1 MKPNF
6 AFSLSFEGIK
16 LLHRAAGGWREVGDV
31 PVTAEDLGGELA
43 MLRKTAASLEPAGV
57 RTKLIIPASQIKY
70 VTIDTPGLSEAAR
83 RKEAETALH
92 NATPYEVSEL
102 AYDISLEGQ
111 KTHIAAVAHETLA
124 EAEAFATEHRFHP
137 VSFVA
142 VPGEAPYL
150 GEPFFGM
157 TSEASKLLEPGET
170 VDADGIA
177 VVVVGAITPEFV
189 PPRGDPEPE
198 KAEAPEPAA
207 KPETEAKPEPAKPEA
222 ATKPAP
228 VEKTDP
234 VEVAT
239 PKPAPAEAP
248 KPEAKPAATDKI
260 EDAKPAEA
268 KAPAAEQTA
277 ADKPAAAKPSP
288 ETKADTISAAPDTE
302 ASKPEPSK
310 HEASGPL
317 AQPELEFAPAPAPK
331 APVADAPK
339 TASVSQEKLAVEKP
353 AAQKPATPP
362 VMAKKAAVETPVA
375 DQLVAKAASPAAAP
389 AANAEKSPDVPD
401 AARAALLAA
410 AAASGP
416 TQQAIAPQLPLN
428 ADALTPQASTAAAP
442 QDEKTPAGFASRRN
456 APLPNGAAKPVGGA
470 QRIAARTPTP
480 DSSSL
485 TKPSNI
491 AASTAAAAAPV
502 AAAARSIGGFLSHR
516 KPRTGAAVPLPA
528 PTISAPAAS
537 TEVERMTVFGARS
550 EQVGGKPRFLG
561 LIMTVILLVFLAGV
575 AAWAAVFLDD
585 GLASLIQKDK
595 TRATASAPENQIDPE
610 VIRTP
615 DGIDPAQT
623 DTTADVQ
630 IAALDPVLSA
640 EETAVVDA
648 AQTPRAEPE
657 VLVITEAEAA
667 ARYAVTGIW
676 PLAPE
681 TPLADP
687 DTIDPPVFRS
697 GIDPVRGASDAF
709 ALPAPQDLEPDVQL
723 AAAISPPPF
732 GQTTATDAAGL
743 IVPTPTGVVT
753 PGGYTL
759 FLASPPLKPPATL
772 ARFAAQSTVTAPEA
786 TSALAALRPQNRP
799 LGLSERSERA
809 QLGGMSRGELAA
821 FRPSLRPRSIQDRAQ
836 GAEEDAQKAT
846 EQDEARAKAAAESSA
861 AAAAAAL
868 LVPTTPT
875 APAAPAAPAPI
886 VATHFAT
893 VQSKRPDTRPRNFS
907 RIVQRAQRAA
917 PQKETRVAAATVA
930 PRTVTPSLPSKASVA
945 RSATVKNAINL
956 RKVNLIGIYGKPS
969 SRRALIRLG
978 NGRYQKV
985 KVGDRIDGGRVAA
998 ISNSELRYSKG
1009 GRNVV
1014 LKMP

>member
-6 AFSLSFEGIK
+6 ALSLSFEGIK

-189 PPRGDPEPE
+189 PPRRDPEPE

-222 ATKPAP
+222 A
-228 VEKTDP
+228 
-234 VEVAT
+234 
-239 PKPAPAEAP
+239 
-248 KPEAKPAATDKI
+248 
-260 EDAKPAEA
+260 
-268 KAPAAEQTA
+268 
-277 ADKPAAAKPSP
+277 
-288 ETKADTISAAPDTE
+288 
-302 ASKPEPSK
+302 
-310 HEASGPL
+310 
-317 AQPELEFAPAPAPK
+317 
-331 APVADAPK
+331 
-339 TASVSQEKLAVEKP
+339 
-353 AAQKPATPP
+353 
-362 VMAKKAAVETPVA
+362 
-375 DQLVAKAASPAAAP
+375 
-389 AANAEKSPDVPD
+389 
-401 AARAALLAA
+401 RAALLAA

-416 TQQAIAPQLPLN
+416 TQQAIAPQRPLN

-485 TKPSNI
+485 TKPANI

-502 AAAARSIGGFLSHR
+502 AAATRSIGGFLSRR

-709 ALPAPQDLEPDVQL
+709 ALPAPQDLETDVQL